1 MHFLAGRALAAG
13 IRSCAC
19 RPYTAA
25 GDLQFSGMNAAE
37 HLLGEQALARHGAS
51 IALVCGEEVLTYRTL
66 ADEVGRAANALRA
79 LGVQPGERV
88 LLLLRDTPEFVAAW
102 LGAVRAGAVAIGLN
116 TKLSEEEYRHVHAD
130 SGARLLIAE
139 ETLLGALGPLAALL
153 AREQRLAVGAA
164 WRQQLRRAAP
174 QGAFHPARPQD
185 AAFWLYS
192 SGTTGRPKGIVHA
205 HRDVLPAGQ
214 AQREVVGLGP
224 GDKVFATSKL
234 FFAYA
239 LENGLLGPLAL
250 GATTILHPDWAD
262 VEQIQAVVARHR
274 PTAVFSVPT
283 FYRRLLALQPER
295 LAPFRE
301 VRNYVSAGERLPEPV
316 FEAWRAATGREILSV
331 YGMSETFCVVMATP
345 PGCAGAQRSGKPLRG
360 VDVRLLADDGGEAA
374 TGAPGVLWVRH
385 AALSSG
391 YANRPEA
398 TREQFRDGWF
408 CTRDIFVRD
417 AQGNYSHQG
426 RSDELVKIAGQ
437 WVQPGELEEAVL
449 GLEAVAEAACVSVP
463 DKDGFDRLA
472 LFVAARGAD
481 PQAAVAAA
489 AQACEEKLPR
499 HKRPKWILPVTE
511 LPRTATGK
519 VQRFKLRELLKR
531 QRAAKD

>member
-1 MHFLAGRALAAG
+1 
-13 IRSCAC
+13 
-19 RPYTAA
+19 
-25 GDLQFSGMNAAE
+25 MNAAE
-37 HLLGEQALARHGAS
+37 HLLGENALARHGAR
-51 IALVCGEEVLTYRTL
+51 AAVVCGEEVLSYRAL
-66 ADEVGRAANALRA
+66 AAEVGRAANALRV
-79 LGVQPGERV
+79 LGVHPGERV

-102 LGAVRAGAVAIGLN
+102 LGAVQAGAVAIGLN
-116 TKLSEEEYRHVHAD
+116 TKLGEEDYRHVLAD

-139 ETLLGALGPLAALL
+139 DALLGVLGPLATQL
-153 AREQRLAVGAA
+153 AQENRLATSAP
-164 WRQQLRRAAP
+164 WREAVRRAAAP
-174 QGAFHPARPQD
+174 AAFHDARPED

-214 AQREVVGLGP
+214 AQREVVGLAA
-224 GDKVFATSKL
+224 GDTVFATSKL

-250 GATTILHPDWAD
+250 GATAILHPDWAD
-262 VEQIQAVVARHR
+262 VEQIQAIVARHR
-274 PTAVFSVPT
+274 PSAIFSVPT
-283 FYRRLLALQPER
+283 FYRRLLALPPER

-301 VRNYVSAGERLPEPV
+301 VRHFVSAGERLPEQV
-316 FEAWRAATGREILSV
+316 FEGWRAATGREILSV
-331 YGMSETFCVVMATP
+331 YGMSETFCVIMATP
-345 PGCAGAQRSGKPLRG
+345 PGRAGALRTGKPLSG
-360 VDVRLLADDGGEAA
+360 VEVRLRGDEGEVA
-374 TGAPGVLWVRH
+374 TGVPGVLWVRH
-385 AALSSG
+385 PALSAG
-391 YANRPEA
+391 YANRPEE

-417 AQGNYSHQG
+417 AQGYYSHQG

-463 DKDGFDRLA
+463 DMDGFERLA
-472 LFVAARGAD
+472 LFVAARGTDAK
-481 PQAAVAAA
+481 AAVAAA
-489 AQACEEKLPR
+489 AAACEERLPR
-499 HKRPKWILPVTE
+499 HKRPKWILPVSE

-519 VQRFKLRELLKR
+519 VQRFKLRELLEQ

>member
-1 MHFLAGRALAAG
+1 
-13 IRSCAC
+13 
-19 RPYTAA
+19 
-25 GDLQFSGMNAAE
+25 MNAAE
-37 HLLGEQALARHGAS
+37 HLLGEDALARHGERT
-51 IALVCGEEVLTYRTL
+51 ALVCGEETL
-66 ADEVGRAANALRA
+66 SYHALAAEVGRAANALRA
-79 LGVQPGERV
+79 LGVQPGDRV

-116 TKLSEEEYRHVHAD
+116 TKLAEEDYRHVVAD

-139 ETLLGALGPLAALL
+139 DALLAALGPLAAQL
-153 AREQRLAVGAA
+153 ARERRLATAAEWREALRGASP
-164 WRQQLRRAAP
+164 QAP
-174 QGAFHPARPQD
+174 FHPALPGD

-224 GDKVFATSKL
+224 GDRVFATSKL

-250 GATTILHPDWAD
+250 GATVILHPDWAD
-262 VEQIQAVVARHR
+262 VEQIQAVVARHL
-274 PTAVFSVPT
+274 PSAVFSVPT
-283 FYRRLLALQPER
+283 FYRRLLALPAER
-295 LAPFRE
+295 LAPFRA
-301 VRNYVSAGERLPEPV
+301 VRHYVSAGERLPEPI

-331 YGMSETFCVVMATP
+331 YGMSETFCVIMATP
-345 PGCAGAQRSGKPLRG
+345 PGVAGGQRSGKPLPG
-360 VDVRLLADDGGEAA
+360 VEVRLLDEDGRELGAGE
-374 TGAPGVLWVRH
+374 PGVLWLRH
-385 AALSSG
+385 PALSSG

-408 CTRDIFVRD
+408 CTRDVFLRD
-417 AQGNYSHQG
+417 ALGYYAHQG

-437 WVQPGELEEAVL
+437 WVQPGDLEEAVQ
-449 GLEAVAEAACVSVP
+449 GLPSVAEAACVPAP
-463 DKDGFDRLA
+463 DSDGFERLA
-472 LFVAARGAD
+472 LFVAARGSDA
-481 PQAAVAAA
+481 QAAIAAA
-489 AQACEEKLPR
+489 AAACEQKLPR
-499 HKRPKWILPVTE
+499 HKRPKWILPIAE

-519 VQRFKLRELLKR
+519 VQRFKLRELLEL